1 MNLLAAAEVGLINW
15 HTFTFAFFALLACGF
30 GAAVLATSNIVRM
43 AFYLTLSL
51 GATAGLFFLAGAE
64 FVGAMQL
71 MIYVGGTLVLLIFGV
86 MLTAQERFVNMK
98 TSAGEWVI
106 GLVVGGTLLVL
117 LVRTAF
123 MIPSWSQAP
132 NVTIDKDNQAV
143 VAPRDIQLAESHSS
157 TAIGVAL
164 IGARVDR
171 LEEND
176 QTRRQGMSGYLL
188 PFVIVSMHLLTVLIG
203 AGYMART
210 KRVRTGRVLEL
221 PARTVPPNRKFPAPI
236 WGGIV
241 SGLLTNVWLI
251 GTSIAHWNRAFKIP
265 QAEAGGELPV
275 VAAGWARWLTSAYS
289 LPGWFWVLIILTLL
303 ANVLFL
309 VVVYNW
315 QKWGLIALVAMPVL
329 QFILMINAGVPASMA
344 GVLALSMFV
353 PAALLA
359 LLCAT
364 TPRPTVWSL
373 ME

>member
-1 MNLLAAAEVGLINW
+1 MNLLAAAEVGSINW

-98 TSAGEWVI
+98 TSAGEWVT

-123 MIPSWSQAP
+123 MIPSWNQAP
-132 NVTIDKDNQAV
+132 NVTFDKDNQAV
-143 VAPRDIQLAESHSS
+143 VTPRDIPLAESHTS
-157 TAIGVAL
+157 TEIGVAL

-171 LEEND
+171 LEEKD
-176 QTRRQGMSGYLL
+176 PTRRQGMSGYLL

-221 PARTVPPNRKFPAPI
+221 PARSVLPNRKFPAPI
-236 WGGIV
+236 WGGIF

-251 GTSIAHWNRAFKIP
+251 GTSIAHWNRAFQIP
-265 QAEAGGELPV
+265 QAAAGGELPV
-275 VAAGWARWLTSAYS
+275 VTAAWARWLTNAYS
-289 LPGWFWVLIILTLL
+289 LPGWFWVLIVLTLL
-303 ANVLFL
+303 GNILFL

-329 QFILMINAGVPASMA
+329 QFLLMINAGVPASMA

-364 TPRPTVWSL
+364 TPRPTVWSQ